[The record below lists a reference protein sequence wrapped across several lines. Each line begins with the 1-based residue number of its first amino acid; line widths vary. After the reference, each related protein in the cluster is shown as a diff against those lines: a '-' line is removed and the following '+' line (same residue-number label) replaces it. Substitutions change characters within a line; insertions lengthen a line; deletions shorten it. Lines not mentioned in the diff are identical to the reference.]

1 MTYLD
6 PSHPDTRNWPLR
18 LAVRIAFIFGLVA
31 FGWFAFTV
39 GTDRNGAPIIVPEP
53 PLQSQ

>member
-18 LAVRIAFIFGLVA
+18 LAVRVAFIFGLVA